1 VEFRY
6 NPNQIANID
15 RFGFAS
21 VLSIFNPHITIGNIG
36 NDDIDLSTI
45 EKCLMALLKDTLSS
59 DVIL

>member
-1 VEFRY
+1 MEFRY